1 MNKTQKD
8 FLNEPTNILFSS
20 RRGGKTLTSVSK
32 VTPQVAWWSMDEWY
46 LIEQSKWFKTKSK
59 QPRMVKVVSK

>member
-8 FLNEPTNILFSS
+8 FLNEPTNIFFL
-20 RRGGKTLTSVSK
+20 GGSPRCKSMA
-32 VTPQVAWWSMDEWY
+32 TPQVSWWSMDEWY